1 MNSLDSGA
9 VSPTAARIYGAA
21 AIVAPIL
28 LLASTVTYITAGD
41 GINDGVLG
49 GTIGVWSCFALA
61 IAFVGLLRLLEP
73 AAPKAAPI
81 LTIVALTGF
90 AAGVAF
96 NVQAIFTAYFGPQI
110 DDFMDTVDGSDAIAV
125 LAFLPWG
132 WFAPVTF
139 AATGIVLWRTRSTT
153 RWSAGLLVAAGVL
166 FIASRPAR
174 IDPLAV
180 ISDVVLILALAPIG
194 WSIVT
199 RRTTSALAPSPATT

>member
-1 MNSLDSGA
+1 MSTLDPTA
-9 VSPTAARIYGAA
+9 LSPAAARICGAA
-21 AIVAPIL
+21 AIIAPIL

-73 AAPKAAPI
+73 AAPTAAPV

-96 NVQAIFTAYFGPQI
+96 NVQAIFTASFGPQI
-110 DDFMDTVDGSDAIAV
+110 DDFMDTVEGSDAIAI

-139 AATGIVLWRTRSTT
+139 AATGILLWRTRGTNH
-153 RWSAGLLVAAGVL
+153 RSAGLLTAAGVL

-194 WSIVT
+194 WSILT
-199 RRTTSALAPSPATT
+199 RRITPAVAPSPANA